1 MEGGELELLD
11 FIPKRHHSTK
21 QSTTLSVHF
30 ECSSEKTATTKEVEL
45 PPGLPSVQ
53 QIKEYFEEK
62 YDIPVCL
69 QTLRRSSVVLKQ
81 DTPVAS
87 LCFRDGDE
95 LHVSYY
101 AKAECQEMRR
111 VMRWLE
117 AFVNCVVHGGEFPQD
132 LNKEE
137 RVLDN
142 VGFELFMPWETPVKL
157 ANKKVFVSNGG
168 LNLTIQLHNYLL
180 SHQWDQLPGLLKAIE
195 NEVLLVLWH
204 LCETL
209 PFRHA
214 ILNGGCLRSSIM
226 SLLRVPILPNQPIID
241 TSATDFQEFYNSILS
256 ETIQRA
262 LGVIS
267 RYVIIIMYG
276 HQCLH
281 IVRGHYSTSSLL
293 SLFLC
298 RGRRHTVVRLFVCQ
312 SLCRGRSYGG
322 IL

>member
-1 MEGGELELLD
+1 M
-11 FIPKRHHSTK
+11 S
-21 QSTTLSVHF
+21 
-30 ECSSEKTATTKEVEL
+30 
-45 PPGLPSVQ
+45 SVQ

-142 VGFELFMPWETPVKL
+142 VGFELFLPWETPVKL

-226 SLLRVPILPNQPIID
+226 SLLCVPILPNQPIID

-298 RGRRHTVVRLFVCQ
+298 RGRRHTVVRLFVC
-312 SLCRGRSYGG
+312 
-322 IL
+322 